1 MQLHASVKHVKRS
14 KGRSSVAA
22 AAYRLALKLEDE
34 RTGLV
39 HVYTRKNGVE
49 HSQTFAPDHAP
60 EWVHDPAKLWNTV
73 EQRERHVKAETAHEL
88 ELAFPHEFTPMQ
100 RREAGENISRELVRR
115 YGCAVSIAHHL
126 PSPDGDER
134 NYHAHL
140 LFTTRGF
147 DASTKDGWQKT
158 KYRDLSQD
166 TRDHEKKPCLDDN
179 GNKTTRGRIELLELR
194 EFSAGEMNRIAKRD
208 RVNVYVQHLSFE
220 KQGIDREPTQHMGH
234 KATSMERR
242 GEVSRIGEKNR
253 EVEQLNAQR
262 LKDRAVE
269 AVLSAQV
276 SMQKDALNTWA
287 DEKRQT
293 LNERLRN
300 DQIDLHSKHRNER
313 DQLHDRQRKQNEG
326 LRRTIASQL
335 QTVTRRLDTTTGA
348 RRIIRNLLG
357 KTKAD
362 RATQHQLQ
370 KALQAVMVAEKVQ
383 RKELKQQQQRERD
396 QFVEREREEGLK
408 LERNIEQREPH
419 QMTLKERL
427 KAEYQ
432 RATKQEPQNQRKQG
446 RVRKIGIHRTP
457 H

>member
-1 MQLHASVKHVKRS
+1 
-14 KGRSSVAA
+14 
-22 AAYRLALKLEDE
+22 
-34 RTGLV
+34 
-39 HVYTRKNGVE
+39 
-49 HSQTFAPDHAP
+49 
-60 EWVHDPAKLWNTV
+60 
-73 EQRERHVKAETAHEL
+73 
-88 ELAFPHEFTPMQ
+88 
-100 RREAGENISRELVRR
+100 
-115 YGCAVSIAHHL
+115 
-126 PSPDGDER
+126 
-134 NYHAHL
+134 
-140 LFTTRGF
+140 
-147 DASTKDGWQKT
+147 
-158 KYRDLSQD
+158 
-166 TRDHEKKPCLDDN
+166 
-179 GNKTTRGRIELLELR
+179 
-194 EFSAGEMNRIAKRD
+194 
-208 RVNVYVQHLSFE
+208 
-220 KQGIDREPTQHMGH
+220 
-234 KATSMERR
+234 MERR